1 MGTNVVILI
10 GKLIEVLEHELVI
23 QITGE
28 EDLVPIS
35 VGQNIIDAVKAYNID
50 ATKAYDQIGNIIG
63 VKGKIKTKDSRVIIE
78 ANKITFMSRNQ
89 SEGGEEDVEQSVP

>member
-1 MGTNVVILI
+1 MGTNVVLLI
-10 GKLIEVLEHELVI
+10 GKLIEILEHELVI

-35 VGQNIIDAVKAYNID
+35 VGQNIIDSVKAYN
-50 ATKAYDQIGNIIG
+50 QIGNIMG
-63 VKGKIKTKDSRVIIE
+63 VKGKIKAKDSRVIIE

-89 SEGGEEDVEQSVP
+89 SEGGEEDVEQ

>member
-1 MGTNVVILI
+1 MGTNVVLLI
-10 GKLIEVLEHELVI
+10 GKLIEILEHELVI

-35 VGQNIIDAVKAYNID
+35 VGQNIINAVKAYN
-50 ATKAYDQIGNIIG
+50 QIGNIIG

-78 ANKITFMSRNQ
+78 ANKITFMPRNQ
-89 SEGGEEDVEQSVP
+89 SKGGDDNEVS

>member
-1 MGTNVVILI
+1 MGTNVVLLI
-10 GKLIEVLEHELVI
+10 GKLIEILEHELVI

-35 VGQNIIDAVKAYNID
+35 VGQNIIDAVKAY
-50 ATKAYDQIGNIIG
+50 DQIGNIMG
-63 VKGKIKTKDSRVIIE
+63 VKGKIKAKDSRVIIE

-89 SEGGEEDVEQSVP
+89 NEGGEEDVEQ

>member
-1 MGTNVVILI
+1 MGTNVVLLI
-10 GKLIEVLEHELVI
+10 GKLIEILEHELVI

-35 VGQNIIDAVKAYNID
+35 VGQNIINAVKAHN
-50 ATKAYDQIGNIIG
+50 QIGNIMG
-63 VKGKIKTKDSRVIIE
+63 VKGKIKAKDSRVIIE

-89 SEGGEEDVEQSVP
+89 NEGGEEDVEQ

>member
-1 MGTNVVILI
+1 MGTNVVLLV
-10 GKLIEVLEHELVI
+10 GKLIEILEHELVI

-35 VGQNIIDAVKAYNID
+35 VGQNIINAVKAYNINV
-50 ATKAYDQIGNIIG
+50 AKAYDQIGNIIG

-89 SEGGEEDVEQSVP
+89 SEGGEEDVEQ

>member
-10 GKLIEVLEHELVI
+10 GKLIEILEHELVI

-35 VGQNIIDAVKAYNID
+35 VGQNIIDSVRAYN
-50 ATKAYDQIGNIIG
+50 QIGNIMG
-63 VKGKIKTKDSRVIIE
+63 VKGKIKAKDSRVIIE
-78 ANKITFMSRNQ
+78 ANKITLISRNQ
-89 SEGGEEDVEQSVP
+89 SEGGEEDVEQ

>member
-1 MGTNVVILI
+1 MGTNVVLLV
-10 GKLIEVLEHELVI
+10 GKLIEILEHELVI

-35 VGQNIIDAVKAYNID
+35 VGQNIMDAVK
-50 ATKAYDQIGNIIG
+50 TYDQIGNIMG
-63 VKGKIKTKDSRVIIE
+63 VKGKIKAKDSRVIIE

-89 SEGGEEDVEQSVP
+89 SEGGEEDVEQ

>member
-10 GKLIEVLEHELVI
+10 GKLIEILEHELVI

-35 VGQNIIDAVKAYNID
+35 VGQNIIDSVRAYN
-50 ATKAYDQIGNIIG
+50 QIGNIMG
-63 VKGKIKTKDSRVIIE
+63 VKGKIKAKDSRVIIE

-89 SEGGEEDVEQSVP
+89 SEGGEEDVEQ

>member
-10 GKLIEVLEHELVI
+10 GKLIEILEHELVI

-28 EDLVPIS
+28 EDLVPVS
-35 VGQNIIDAVKAYNID
+35 VGQNIMDAVKAYNINVV
-50 ATKAYDQIGNIIG
+50 KAYDQIGNIIG

-89 SEGGEEDVEQSVP
+89 SEGGEEDVEQ

>member
-1 MGTNVVILI
+1 MGTNVVLLI
-10 GKLIEVLEHELVI
+10 GKLIEILEHELVI

-35 VGQNIIDAVKAYNID
+35 VGQNIMNAVKAYNIN
-50 ATKAYDQIGNIIG
+50 AVKAYDQIGNIIG
-63 VKGKIKTKDSRVIIE
+63 VKGKIKAKDSRVIIE

-89 SEGGEEDVEQSVP
+89 SEGGEEDVEQ

>member
-1 MGTNVVILI
+1 MGTNVVLLI
-10 GKLIEVLEHELVI
+10 GKLIEILEHELVI

-35 VGQNIIDAVKAYNID
+35 VGQNIMNAVKAYNIN
-50 ATKAYDQIGNIIG
+50 AVKAYDQIGNIIG

-89 SEGGEEDVEQSVP
+89 SEGGEEDVEQ

>member
-1 MGTNVVILI
+1 MGTNVVLLI
-10 GKLIEVLEHELVI
+10 GRLIEILEHELVI

-35 VGQNIIDAVKAYNID
+35 VGQNIINAVKAYNINV
-50 ATKAYDQIGNIIG
+50 AKAYDQIDNIIG

-89 SEGGEEDVEQSVP
+89 SEGGEEDVEQ

>member
-1 MGTNVVILI
+1 MGTNVVLLI

-35 VGQNIIDAVKAYNID
+35 VGQNIINAV
-50 ATKAYDQIGNIIG
+50 KAYDQIGNIIG

-78 ANKITFMSRNQ
+78 ANKITFISRNQ
-89 SEGGEEDVEQSVP
+89 SEGGEEDVEQ